1 VGNGVILRPRYGQTL
16 HPLGTAS
23 RGRFESCHGK
33 RREGNPIES
42 SATSQSRLTESFY
55 LGLRDVLLARI
66 KSGMVTEDMN
76 LSSNLG
82 SLDIAQ
88 LTTDIRRS
96 CAALGFELIVQINSV
111 GDLLRLL
118 ETIDS
123 EREYSDESSSQT
135 P

>member
-1 VGNGVILRPRYGQTL
+1 MVSSCAHGTVKLCILWGRQVAVGLRVVMEKEEKVIQGLRG
-16 HPLGTAS
+16 
-23 RGRFESCHGK
+23 E
-33 RREGNPIES
+33 PIES

-88 LTTDIRRS
+88 LTMDIRRS
-96 CAALGFELIVQINSV
+96 CAALGFELTVQINSV

-118 ETIDS
+118 EIIDS
-123 EREYSDESSSQT
+123 ERE
-135 P
+135 

>member
-1 VGNGVILRPRYGQTL
+1 MLSYTIEP
-16 HPLGTAS
+16 AS
-23 RGRFESCHGK
+23 RVGLVIMEKEEKEIQVLRGEPSA
-33 RREGNPIES
+33 S
-42 SATSQSRLTESFY
+42 SANMQSRHTESFY

-88 LTTDIRRS
+88 LTMDIRRS
-96 CAALGFELIVQINSV
+96 CAAPGVEPTVPVNSV

-118 ETIDS
+118 ETIDLKRFDKRVS
-123 EREYSDESSSQT
+123 REK

>member
-1 VGNGVILRPRYGQTL
+1 MSSYTIEP
-16 HPLGTAS
+16 AS
-23 RGRFESCHGK
+23 RVGLVVMEKEEKVIQVLRGE
-33 RREGNPIES
+33 PIES
-42 SATSQSRLTESFY
+42 SATIQSRLTESFY

-88 LTTDIRRS
+88 LTADIRRS
-96 CAALGFELIVQINSV
+96 CAALGVESIV
-111 GDLLRLL
+111 
-118 ETIDS
+118 
-123 EREYSDESSSQT
+123 

>member
-1 VGNGVILRPRYGQTL
+1 MSFYTIEP
-16 HPLGTAS
+16 AS
-23 RGRFESCHGK
+23 RVGLAVMEKEEKVIQVLRGEPSQ
-33 RREGNPIES
+33 S
-42 SATSQSRLTESFY
+42 SAQIQSHLTESFY

-88 LTTDIRRS
+88 LTADIRRS
-96 CAALGFELIVQINSV
+96 CAALDVDPTLPVNSV

-118 ETIDS
+118 EIIDS
-123 EREYSDESSSQT
+123 ERE
-135 P
+135 

>member
-1 VGNGVILRPRYGQTL
+1 MSFYTIEP
-16 HPLGTAS
+16 AS
-23 RGRFESCHGK
+23 RVGLAVMEKEEKVIQVLRGEPSQ
-33 RREGNPIES
+33 S
-42 SATSQSRLTESFY
+42 SAQIQSHLTESFY

-88 LTTDIRRS
+88 LTADIRRS
-96 CAALGFELIVQINSV
+96 CAALGVEPTLPVNSV

-118 ETIDS
+118 EIIDS
-123 EREYSDESSSQT
+123 ECE
-135 P
+135 